1 MNELHSVCRFAPT
14 VSGAD
19 WCRQRVDR
27 VGVLFQLN
35 WQTADCGRT
44 SVGRMWALSMRVYV
58 GKVSMCASASVWIG
72 TCFPLCNFFA
82 NYFEYTSLSGC
93 GCFGV

>member
-58 GKVSMCASASVWIG
+58 AKHVCKCVCVDRHLFSFM
-72 TCFPLCNFFA
+72 
-82 NYFEYTSLSGC
+82 
-93 GCFGV
+93 